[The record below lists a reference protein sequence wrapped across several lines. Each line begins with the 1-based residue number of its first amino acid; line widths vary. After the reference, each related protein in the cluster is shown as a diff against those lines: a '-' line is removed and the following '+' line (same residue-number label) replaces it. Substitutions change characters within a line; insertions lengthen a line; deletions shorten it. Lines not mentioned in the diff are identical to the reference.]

1 MNNVTKVSSL
11 CAVTYLDLINLD
23 FFFLFFNFNFNFFF
37 FFFLN
42 FFIFILS
49 LLLDYKLYDLDCDLS
64 SNENRFY
71 VIRLFVQN
79 KELNQKKKKK
89 VDC

>member
-1 MNNVTKVSSL
+1 MW
-11 CAVTYLDLINLD
+11 
-23 FFFLFFNFNFNFFF
+23 NFFF
-37 FFFLN
+37 FN
-42 FFIFILS
+42 LS

-89 VDC
+89 NTPANTNPNEILIRLVDQDAVGISINPLTKTVKYSRRF

>member
-1 MNNVTKVSSL
+1 MSDMS
-11 CAVTYLDLINLD
+11 YFLI
-23 FFFLFFNFNFNFFF
+23 FFF
-37 FFFLN
+37 FI
-42 FFIFILS
+42 IFILS

-89 VDC
+89 NN